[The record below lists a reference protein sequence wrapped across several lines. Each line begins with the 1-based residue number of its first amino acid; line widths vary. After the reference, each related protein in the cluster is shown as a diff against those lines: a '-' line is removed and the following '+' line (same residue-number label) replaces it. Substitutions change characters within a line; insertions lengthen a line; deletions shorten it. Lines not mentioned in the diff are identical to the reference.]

1 MHALL
6 LIWEQSRYYNTS
18 SRLVPL
24 LQLIADSL
32 VTQTC
37 IFMKGN
43 FLTHACLQC
52 LPHSAY
58 DMSKVFSN
66 CLEEACSRRESSLGV
81 IICG

>member
-6 LIWEQSRYYNTS
+6 LIWEQSKYYNTS

-32 VTQTC
+32 VAQTC

-43 FLTHACLQC
+43 SLTNAALVPST
-52 LPHSAY
+52 L
-58 DMSKVFSN
+58 
-66 CLEEACSRRESSLGV
+66 R
-81 IICG
+81 I